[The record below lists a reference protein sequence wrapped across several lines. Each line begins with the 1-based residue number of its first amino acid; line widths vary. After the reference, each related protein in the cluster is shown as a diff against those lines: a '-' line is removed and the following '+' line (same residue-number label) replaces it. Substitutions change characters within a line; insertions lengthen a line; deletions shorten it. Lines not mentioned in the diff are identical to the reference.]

1 MQVSTVS
8 WLSFFFPF
16 LVDLG
21 AVCLPNTNPKIK
33 SGPTL
38 NLKPCF
44 LWRRRLVD
52 AKVLTLPN
60 TFTTTD
66 TGGGCQRYP
75 SFALRLMQIS
85 RSLLN
90 NFFDIAGSPGLCK
103 LHVCLGWNLKLYC
116 FFLLLFVKRK
126 NYYFS
131 KLYGK
136 KQANVNITVFV

>member
-66 TGGGCQRYP
+66 TGESCQRYP
-75 SFALRLMQIS
+75 SFALRLVQI
-85 RSLLN
+85 RTSLLY
-90 NFFDIAGSPGLCK
+90 NFFCISGSPCMCK
-103 LHVCLGWNLKLYC
+103 LHVCLGWNITIVLFC
-116 FFLLLFVKRK
+116 FNVIYEKK
-126 NYYFS
+126 NDYFS
-131 KLYGK
+131 KLYAK
-136 KQANVNITVFV
+136 KQANVNTTVFV